1 MMIFKEFFIL
11 ALLKKGIFNYGFGIG
26 FGLINF
32 RYEVGNS
39 SDNILKPFPDLQ
51 MRIGYTF

>member
-1 MMIFKEFFIL
+1 MKWGMRRVVSEH
-11 ALLKKGIFNYGFGIG
+11 FNYGFGIG

-32 RYEVGNS
+32 RYEG
-39 SDNILKPFPDLQ
+39 DNFSLPFPDLQ